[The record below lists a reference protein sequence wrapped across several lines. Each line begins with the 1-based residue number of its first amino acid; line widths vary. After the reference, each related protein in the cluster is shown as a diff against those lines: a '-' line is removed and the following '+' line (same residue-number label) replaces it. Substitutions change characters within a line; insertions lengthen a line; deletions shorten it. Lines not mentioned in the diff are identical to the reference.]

1 MELKTIAFSCAVA
14 VSVRLLPA
22 AVLTNAWLSSEG
34 GNVTNL
40 VNWSYF
46 QGQDNPMF
54 DGWGKYSFGF
64 LDLRK
69 MKADETLTTK
79 IDVRVDGFWVAP
91 CESETAATTVVSR
104 VERDGCWKP
113 EDESVFCVEEGA
125 TLWIDSPLKP
135 TADGNFLR
143 KTGDGALVLRTA
155 LGGSRVDIQAG
166 TCEFFFDSDNI
177 DNQAAQAFTVNRAGV
192 DALRISTSERSAV
205 YAGGVVDPYGRA
217 ETPDWTDT
225 AVWFGP
231 GQSYLATLGTNGWL
245 GSRAAGLLRLAQVPP
260 ATGLA
265 LEDGDMVLDALPS
278 DWAAWNC
285 IGYWRFEVPGRPGA
299 DSGPWANEL
308 VAQGTLP
315 VVTNDAVRGSV
326 AWFDGTAG
334 LAGFWRDDGEAAVFN
349 QPRGC
354 EPYTFAAWIKVAAE
368 DVVSEQPQRAICKF
382 GNLVEAQCQTLG
394 IRVGNDGF
402 RQQHGGKLNADWKFP
417 LGTTVADGTWHHV
430 AIVFDGLA
438 GMTYYWDGTQC
449 ATSDWSAVG
458 ITTDLKA
465 QEFQIGCSW
474 SEYAQ
479 NFRGMMDDVAFF
491 RSALSA
497 EDVGTLKDATIASV
511 AFAAD
516 QHFRFTGTGVA
527 HVFGEQRIDR
537 LGSDA
542 NDIVRGGFELN
553 GAGATLVLDSDAQG
567 TNRTWTVWD
576 GTIRGD
582 GGVVKEG
589 ARSELVL
596 TGVGDYRGPTEIKAG
611 TVRLRGTG
619 SDLVA
624 HWTFDDPRHPY
635 ANVAQRGFDLEAG
648 NESCVAVVDDPE
660 RGRVLKLSADGQSPG
675 GYLQGVYPGHFVYSN
690 DAFTVALWAKVSRTA
705 PKGGTF
711 VVWGRDG
718 AGLEQLQFRLWDL
731 DSYDRL
737 AFSFY
742 SLNHAAKVSEPLN
755 DDAWHHLAITY
766 ESNGTVATYLDGN
779 AVAMEKAGVQEVKI
793 PRDGKLMLGNCWSRD
808 NVRYLDGCL
817 DDVRIYQRAL
827 TAAEVAALAQND
839 VDPVVGPA
847 HDTAPDELPAPLAHW
862 SYDNPD
868 DIGHDDTGNGHD
880 LVVSGTGVSTQESPV
895 RGRMAS
901 FADRAGGLV
910 YDRDGSTFPAGLP
923 SGGDNL
929 TFTTWFRADAEE
941 SIPNNTALVYWG
953 PSDSGGKA
961 FIVDA
966 SNDGR
971 ALRFVTLAT
980 NGVGTTQSVAAYAT
994 GDAFRQGNDRQ
1005 RLHHLAAVQDNT
1017 ARTFTLY
1024 IDGRKVGETQ
1034 IPKNTATASTAE
1046 NFSLGRRMTTWK
1058 GWKGMMDETK
1068 IYGVALTQTQ
1078 VVRAM
1083 RAEMALDAFVH
1094 ALPADATPVV
1104 SSGAALVLEGRD
1116 QTLAGV
1122 TGVGRLGVHAGTLT
1136 VTGQST
1142 FYGALEGTGTI
1153 ALAAGAVFDAPS
1165 GAAAFGGTLELRG
1178 GRTTCAWP
1186 SATATLPLDVELPL
1200 AAAPYATVGGRL
1212 VVGAAGRIVRTDG
1225 TWTSG
1230 TYELAT
1236 AGEIVLPDAPAE
1248 GWSVLPEP
1256 PSGWK
1261 AKLVVRRNT
1270 NGSQTLCL
1278 RLVPS
1283 ATLLIFR

>member
-1 MELKTIAFSCAVA
+1 MGLKTIAFSCALA
-14 VSVRLLPA
+14 ASVRLLPA
-22 AVLTNAWLSSEG
+22 AVVTNAWLLSTG

-40 VNWSYF
+40 ANWSHF
-46 QGQDNPMF
+46 EGQEDPSF
-54 DGWGKYSFGF
+54 DDWNKYSFGF

-69 MKADETLTTK
+69 MASGEALTTE
-79 IDVRVDGFWVAP
+79 IDVRVNGFRVAP
-91 CESETAATTVVSR
+91 CDGETDATTVVSR
-104 VERDGCWKP
+104 VEWYGGWKP
-113 EDESVFCVEEGA
+113 EDESVFCVEDGA
-125 TLWIDSPLKP
+125 TLWMESPLKP

-143 KTGDGALVLRTA
+143 KTGGGALVLRNA
-155 LGGSRVDIQAG
+155 LGGSRVDVQEG
-166 TCEFFFDSDNI
+166 TCEFLFDNDNVG
-177 DNQAAQAFTVNRAGV
+177 DQAAQAFSVNRAGV
-192 DALRISTSERSAV
+192 DALRISTHGRSSV
-205 YAGGVVDPYGRA
+205 YAGGVVDPHGCA
-217 ETPDWTDT
+217 ETPDWTDA

-231 GQSYLATLGTNGWL
+231 GQSYLATPGMNGWI

-260 ATGLA
+260 ETGLA
-265 LEDGDMVLDALPS
+265 LEDGDVVVDALPS
-278 DWAAWNC
+278 EWAAWNC
-285 IGYWRFEVPGRPGA
+285 IGCWRFEIPGRPGA

-308 VAQGTLP
+308 VAKGTLP
-315 VVTNDAVRGSV
+315 VVTNDAERGSV

-334 LAGFWRDDGEAAVFN
+334 LAGFWRDDGNAAVLN

-368 DVVSEQPQRAICKF
+368 DVVAGQPQRAICKF

-394 IRVGNDGF
+394 IRTSNDGF
-402 RQQHGGKLNADWKFP
+402 HQQHGGQLQAG
-417 LGTTVADGTWHHV
+417 GTITSGTVADGMWHHV
-430 AIVFDGLA
+430 AIVFDGVE
-438 GMTYYWDGTQC
+438 GMTYYWDGAQC
-449 ATSDWSAVG
+449 ATSDWHTVG

-465 QEFQIGCSW
+465 QDFLLGYAW
-474 SEYAQ
+474 SNFAQ

-497 EDVGTLKDATIASV
+497 DDVGKLKDAAIAPS
-511 AFAAD
+511 AFAAN
-516 QHFRFTGTGVA
+516 QRFRFTGTGVA

-542 NDIVRGGFELN
+542 DDVVRGGFELN
-553 GAGATLVLDSDAQG
+553 GAEATLVLGSDAQG
-567 TNRTWTVWD
+567 TGRAWTAWD
-576 GTIRGD
+576 GMIRGD

-596 TGVGDYRGPTEIKAG
+596 TGVGDYRGPTEIRAG

-624 HWTFDDPRHPY
+624 HWTFDDPHHPY
-635 ANVAQRGFDLEAG
+635 ANAAQRGFDLEAG
-648 NESCVAVVDDPE
+648 NESLVAVVDDSE

-690 DAFTVALWAKVSRTA
+690 DAFTVALWAKVSHTA

-711 VVWGRDG
+711 VVWGRDITDLG
-718 AGLEQLQFRLWDL
+718 QLQFRLWDW
-731 DSYDRL
+731 DSYNRL
-737 AFSFY
+737 AFSFF
-742 SLNHAAKVSEPLN
+742 SLNHAAKGFSPLN
-755 DDAWHHLAITY
+755 DNAWHHLAITY
-766 ESNGTVATYLDGN
+766 ESDGTVATYLDGV
-779 AVAMEKAGVQEVKI
+779 AVAMDNAGVQEVKI
-793 PRDGKLMLGNCWSRD
+793 PQDGKLMLGTCWTRGND
-808 NVRYLDGCL
+808 RYLDGCL

-827 TAAEVAALAQND
+827 TAEEVAALAQND
-839 VDPVVGPA
+839 ADPVVGPA

-868 DIGHDDTGNGHD
+868 DVGHDDTGNGHD
-880 LVVSGTGVSTQESPV
+880 LVVFGTGVSTQESPV

-953 PSDSGGKA
+953 PSVSGGKA
-961 FIVDA
+961 FIVDT
-966 SNDGR
+966 SNEGR

-980 NGVGTTQSVAAYAT
+980 NGVDETRSVAVHAM

-1005 RLHHLAAVQDNT
+1005 RLHHLAAVQDN
-1017 ARTFTLY
+1017 ALRTFTLY
-1024 IDGRKVGETQ
+1024 LDGRKVGTAQ
-1034 IPKNTATASTAE
+1034 IPHNTATASTAE
-1046 NFSLGRRMTTWK
+1046 NFSLGRRIETWN

-1068 IYGVALTQTQ
+1068 IYGVALTQAQ
-1078 VVRAM
+1078 IVRAM
-1083 RAEMALDAFVH
+1083 RAEMASDAFVH

-1104 SSGAALVLEGRD
+1104 SAGAALVLEGRD
-1116 QTLAGV
+1116 QVLAGV
-1122 TGVGRLGVHAGTLT
+1122 TGEGRLGVHAGALT
-1136 VTGQST
+1136 FTGQSSFSGT
-1142 FYGALEGTGTI
+1142 LEGTGTI
-1153 ALAAGAVFDAPS
+1153 ALAAGAVFDAPN
-1165 GAAAFGGTLELRG
+1165 GAAEFGGNLELRG

-1186 SATATLPLDVELPL
+1186 NATAALPSGVDLPL

-1212 VVGAAGRIVRTDG
+1212 VVGATGRIVRTDG
-1225 TWTSG
+1225 AWTSE
-1230 TYELAT
+1230 TCELAT
-1236 AGEIVLPDAPAE
+1236 AGEIVLPDAAAD

-1261 AKLVVRRNT
+1261 AKLVVRRNDD
-1270 NGSQTLCL
+1270 GGQTLCL
-1278 RLVPS
+1278 RLIPS
-1283 ATLLIFR
+1283 ATLIIFR